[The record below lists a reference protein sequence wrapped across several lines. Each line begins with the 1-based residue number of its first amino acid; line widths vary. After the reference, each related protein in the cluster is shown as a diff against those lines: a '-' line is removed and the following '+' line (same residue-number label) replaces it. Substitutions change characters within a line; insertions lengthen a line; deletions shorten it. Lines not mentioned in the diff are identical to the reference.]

1 MHAESTSERIA
12 AAARSILV
20 KEGAEAVTMRRIAQ
34 ATGITAMAIY
44 RHFPNRDGVLN
55 AIADAGFDALAAQL
69 MAQRYTGNSRRRLL
83 RLFDVFL
90 DFALANP
97 RLFELMF
104 LKPRKGAR
112 RYPRDFK
119 AGASPTANLTADL
132 LRQGMSAGLF
142 RKDDP
147 WEITFEMGA
156 LLQGLVMLHLGG
168 RTSLS
173 RAQFRALCL
182 RAFTR
187 YFDGICN

>member
-1 MHAESTSERIA
+1 MKTAPTSERIA
-12 AAARSILV
+12 TAARRVLV

-34 ATGITAMAIY
+34 ATGVTAMAIY
-44 RHFPNRDGVLN
+44 RHFPNRDGLLN
-55 AIADAGFDALAAQL
+55 ALADEGFETLAAL
-69 MAQRYTGNSRRRLL
+69 LTSQRYTGNGRRRLL
-83 RLFDVFL
+83 LLFDVFL
-90 DFALANP
+90 NFALANP

-112 RYPRDFK
+112 RYPRDFRR
-119 AGASPTANLTADL
+119 GASPTANLTADI
-132 LRQGMSAGLF
+132 LRKGMDAGHF
-142 RKDDP
+142 RKDDH

-182 RAFTR
+182 RAFRR

>member
-1 MHAESTSERIA
+1 MQAAPTSERIA
-12 AAARSILV
+12 SAARRILV

-44 RHFPNRDGVLN
+44 RHFPNRDGLLN
-55 AIADAGFDALAAQL
+55 ALANEGFNALAAQL
-69 MAQRYTGNSRRRLL
+69 AAQRYTGNSRRRLL
-83 RLFDVFL
+83 RLFDVNL

-97 RLFELMF
+97 RLFDLMF

-119 AGASPTANLTADL
+119 SGASPTANLTADL

-147 WEITFEMGA
+147 WEITFELGA
-156 LLQGLVMLHLGG
+156 LLQGLIMLYLGG
-168 RTSLS
+168 RTNLS

-182 RAFTR
+182 RAFAR
-187 YFDGICN
+187 YFNGISN